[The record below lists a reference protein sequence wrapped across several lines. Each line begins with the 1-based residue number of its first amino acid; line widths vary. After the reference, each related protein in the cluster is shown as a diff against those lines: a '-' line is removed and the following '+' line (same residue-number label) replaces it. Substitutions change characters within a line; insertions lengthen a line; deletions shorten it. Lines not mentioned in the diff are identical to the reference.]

1 MAQIL
6 FFICPNLIVMKKL
19 LLLLTFCLSLSLA
32 FAQVD
37 TSEYNRLK
45 REYEEYVRDE
55 KAAFEKYKEERDKEF
70 TEFLKKDW
78 ENFQLFA
85 AGKPIEVPGPTKIPV
100 FDKKRE
106 LNSAKKIP
114 AKNISVIPQNIV
126 PENQMQMRPIP
137 TPETPL
143 AKKDYDLASIDYY
156 GKEMNFIYHNK
167 MKSCIITGVS
177 EPQISYF
184 WSEISSTD
192 YYRLIEQMLDYKN
205 NNNLND
211 FAYMKLAE
219 KIAYSINNNSN
230 NAKLI
235 TWFLLSKSGYKIKVG
250 YSGNNIHL
258 LIPVVNTIYSYSF
271 FVFENMKYYVFD
283 KEAELKSI
291 YTYAQDYPEANKI
304 MNFDIYKAPVLGD
317 DVLTRKLSFDY
328 NDKDYNF
335 NIQYSKNLIDFY
347 NDYPQG
353 EIQIFFNAGISHY
366 AKESLDRNLDS
377 VLNGMSEPDAANF
390 LLCFTQNAF
399 DYKTDGD
406 QFGYEK
412 FFFPEELFYYPYA
425 DCEDRSVFFSF
436 LVNEYLRLP
445 VAGLSYPGH
454 IATAVKFNETIPGSY
469 YLIDN
474 EKYVVCDPTYINAP
488 VGACMPEFIK
498 SDVNIVRLKNTQVSN
513 STENK
518 IWDKMQ
524 AKGFFRTNYEN
535 NIVKIAENSW
545 YLTGIVDSIT
555 DASLKIPETESGK
568 ERLFIANVDDNAKI
582 LSLVII
588 SGDGLLMPVGIAY
601 SDEKIFL
608 SGYYSKNMKI
618 GDVEISSAYDREL
631 FMAAFD
637 MNNNNLWLRSSGI
650 VHEEETANLFFAVN
664 FDKKGN
670 FISKENISEQSFE
683 LQNPIDVTSSDKIVV
698 YGKYEGKNAQLSE
711 STIYE
716 KRESYDYAVALQNLT
731 QQFISQKYNKNAAGL
746 FALLTILENGK
757 ITINQK
763 EFLASVIAVNP
774 EFKESYPKLYK
785 DVRDITKIK
794 SKNGIVTIKV
804 AMLDNFSFAG
814 ITIEDNARICI
825 NNFKNGNIQISVL
838 SGIYFKP
845 FIKEYKV
852 NYFKLYKS
860 SGDIM
865 IDYDSDHDQK
875 VINIKKDLLK

>member
-1 MAQIL
+1 MS
-6 FFICPNLIVMKKL
+6 FIDPKSNIMKKL
-19 LLLLTFCLSLSLA
+19 LLFILCFSTFSLA
-32 FAQVD
+32 YSQVD
-37 TSEYNRLK
+37 TAEYNRMQ
-45 REYEEYVRDE
+45 REYDDYIRNE
-55 KAAFEKYKEERDKEF
+55 KAAFEKYKEDRDKEF

-100 FDKKRE
+100 FDTKRE
-106 LNSAKKIP
+106 LVSAKKIP
-114 AKNISVIPQNIV
+114 SKNISLIPQNIV
-126 PENQMQMRPIP
+126 PENQLQIRPIP

-143 AKKDYDLASIDYY
+143 AKKDYELATIDFY

-184 WSEISSTD
+184 WSEISASD

-219 KIAYSINNNSN
+219 KIAFSINSDSNNS
-230 NAKLI
+230 KLI
-235 TWFLLSKSGYKIKVG
+235 TWFLLLKSGYKIKVG
-250 YSGNNIHL
+250 YYGNNIHL
-258 LIPVVNTIYSYSF
+258 LVPVVNTIYSYSF

-283 KEAELKSI
+283 KETQLKNI
-291 YTYAQDYPEANKI
+291 YTYAQDYPEANRI
-304 MNFDIYKAPVLGD
+304 MNFDIYKAPTLGD
-317 DVLTRKLSFDY
+317 DVLTRKLKFKYD
-328 NDKDYNF
+328 DKEYNF
-335 NIQYSKNLIDFY
+335 DITYSKNLIDFY
-347 NDYPQG
+347 SDYPQA
-353 EIQIFFNAGISHY
+353 EIQIFFNAGISHFS
-366 AKESLDRNLDS
+366 KESLDRNIEPL
-377 VLNGMSEPDAANF
+377 LIGMEQIDAANF
-390 LLCFTQNAF
+390 LLSFTQNAF
-399 DYKTDGD
+399 EYKTDGD

-454 IATAVKFNETIPGSY
+454 IATAVRFDESTPGSY

-474 EKYVVCDPTYINAP
+474 DKYVICDPTYINAP
-488 VGACMPEFIK
+488 VGACMPEFVK
-498 SDVNIVRLKNTQVSN
+498 SDVNIVRLKNTQISN

-518 IWDKMQ
+518 IWDKMH

-535 NIVKIAENSW
+535 NIVKVADNSW

-555 DASLKIPETESGK
+555 DASINIPATESGK
-568 ERLFIANVDDNAKI
+568 ERLFVANVDDDAKI
-582 LSLVII
+582 LSLEII
-588 SGDGLLMPVGIAY
+588 TGDGLLMPVGIAY
-601 SDEKIFL
+601 SDKKIFL
-608 SGYYSKNMKI
+608 SGYYSKNLKI
-618 GDVEISSAYDREL
+618 GEVEINSAYDREL

-664 FDKKGN
+664 FDKQGN
-670 FISKENISEQSFE
+670 FISKEDISEQSFE
-683 LQNPIDVTSSDKIVV
+683 MQKPIDASASDKIVV
-698 YGKYEGKNAQLSE
+698 YGKYEGKNAQLSQ

-716 KRESYDYAVALQNLT
+716 KREAYDYAAALQNMTEVFL
-731 QQFISQKYNKNAAGL
+731 SQRYNKNAAGL
-746 FALLTILENGK
+746 FALLSILQNGN

-763 EFLASVIAVNP
+763 EFLASIVVVNP
-774 EFKESYPKLYK
+774 EFKELYPKLYK

-794 SKNGIVTIKV
+794 SKNEIVTIKV
-804 AMLDNFSFAG
+804 ATLDNFSFG
-814 ITIEDNARICI
+814 GLTIKDNAQISI
-825 NNFKNGNIQISVL
+825 SNFKNGNIRIDVL

-845 FIKEYKV
+845 FIKEYPV
-852 NYFKLYKS
+852 NYLKLFKS

-865 IDYDSDHDQK
+865 IDYDSDNDQK